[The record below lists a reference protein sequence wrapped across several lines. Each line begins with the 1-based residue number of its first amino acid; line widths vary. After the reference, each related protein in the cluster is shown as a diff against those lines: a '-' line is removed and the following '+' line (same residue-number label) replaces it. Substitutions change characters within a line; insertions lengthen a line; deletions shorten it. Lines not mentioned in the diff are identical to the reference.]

1 MFSSLAAAP
10 LSRSDFC
17 SFAFAS
23 FLIHS
28 FYSPGVAL
36 SGNKSHPALNAHGKV
51 SEHHVMVYTADAVQ
65 NHPEVGL
72 TREGM
77 ILFALLAGGDY
88 NKVCYSYHFNHDL
101 CLEEVFRILGRKQV
115 RSGYRS
121 CLGALRLWRATT
133 GRF

>member
-1 MFSSLAAAP
+1 
-10 LSRSDFC
+10 
-17 SFAFAS
+17 
-23 FLIHS
+23 
-28 FYSPGVAL
+28 
-36 SGNKSHPALNAHGKV
+36 
-51 SEHHVMVYTADAVQ
+51 MVYTADAVQ

-88 NKVCYSYHFNHDL
+88 NKVCYSYHFNYDL